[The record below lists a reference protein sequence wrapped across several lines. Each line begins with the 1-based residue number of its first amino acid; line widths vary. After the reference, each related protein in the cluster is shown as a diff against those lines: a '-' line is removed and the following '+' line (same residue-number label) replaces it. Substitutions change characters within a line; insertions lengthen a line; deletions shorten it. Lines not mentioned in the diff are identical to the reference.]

1 MGKLQSFLQL
11 GGVFADFS
19 AAAPAVAS
27 TYLVNQ
33 WRSPRGQAQARA
45 RQRTPQRRFGP
56 GLAGSGRGPWLEV
69 GTPAPACHHDPG
81 HTGRIDL
88 K

>member
-11 GGVFADFS
+11 GGVFADFA
-19 AAAPAVAS
+19 AAAPGVAS

-33 WRSPRGQAQARA
+33 RRSYRGRGRPRRA
-45 RQRTPQRRFGP
+45 SGRPRRGLSP

-69 GTPAPACHHDPG
+69 GTPEPACHQSPG
-81 HTGRIDL
+81 QTGRIDL